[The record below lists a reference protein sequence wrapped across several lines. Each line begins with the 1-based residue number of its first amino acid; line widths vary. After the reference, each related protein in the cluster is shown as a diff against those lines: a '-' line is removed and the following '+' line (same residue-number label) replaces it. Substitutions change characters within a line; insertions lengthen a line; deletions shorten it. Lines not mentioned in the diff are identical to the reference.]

1 LTDVKDA
8 PRRDFSPRWR
18 TANLGVNNLAD
29 GRIIEL
35 LPLESSD
42 IVRFA
47 EAMKGRVPHLDG
59 WEFTRRLEA
68 YPDLARLARIPL
80 FLAMLIALAGAQRR
94 CRQAG
99 LIW

>member
-1 LTDVKDA
+1 
-8 PRRDFSPRWR
+8 
-18 TANLGVNNLAD
+18 
-29 GRIIEL
+29 
-35 LPLESSD
+35 
-42 IVRFA
+42 
-47 EAMKGRVPHLDG
+47 MKGRVPHLDG